1 MKSKLKYWMVILLL
15 CLVGVPVI
23 IYLTGNTIV
32 GPYEGE
38 SGMLGL
44 MGHIYSDAI
53 SGSAA
58 AWLVLMGPAL
68 LVLIWS
74 TAAKLLRVVNSN
86 VTAETGN

>member
-1 MKSKLKYWMVILLL
+1 MKSKLKHWSVLLLL

-23 IYLTGNTIV
+23 IYLTGNVVV

-38 SGMLGL
+38 AGMLGL

-53 SGSAA
+53 TGSAK

-74 TAAKLLRVVNSN
+74 ASAKLRRIVNSN
-86 VTAETGN
+86 VIAETGN

>member
-1 MKSKLKYWMVILLL
+1 MKSKLKHWSVLLLL

-23 IYLTGNTIV
+23 IYLTGNVVV

-44 MGHIYSDAI
+44 RGQIYSEAI
-53 SGSAA
+53 TGSAK

-74 TAAKLLRVVNSN
+74 A
-86 VTAETGN
+86 

>member
-1 MKSKLKYWMVILLL
+1 MKSKLKHWSVILLL

-23 IYLTGNTIV
+23 IYLTGNVIV

-44 MGHIYSDAI
+44 MGHIYGDAI
-53 SGSAA
+53 SGSAK

-74 TAAKLLRVVNSN
+74 ASAKLRRIVNSN
-86 VTAETGN
+86 VIAEIGN